1 MVRAERMQ
9 QGTRDML
16 IARDGEEIVCP
27 KGTSAAASCATL
39 TLTTRSLTAMLL
51 HLNSPVYPPTSLVC
65 GACFGRPVAVRTI
78 RFAGGFISVGG
89 GCANAAT
96 G

>member
-1 MVRAERMQ
+1 
-9 QGTRDML
+9 ML
-16 IARDGEEIVCP
+16 VAREGEEIVGP
-27 KGTSAAASCATL
+27 KGASAAASCA

-51 HLNSPVYPPTSLVC
+51 HLNSPAYPPTSLVC